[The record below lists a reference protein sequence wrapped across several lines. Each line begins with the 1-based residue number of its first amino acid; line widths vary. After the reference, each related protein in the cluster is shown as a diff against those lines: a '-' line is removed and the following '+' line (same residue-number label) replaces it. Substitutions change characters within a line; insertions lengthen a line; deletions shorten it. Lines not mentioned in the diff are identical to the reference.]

1 MDINVVVIEDE
12 HLASDRL
19 IKLIKQYDESLNIEK
34 ILDSVKDS
42 IEYFTNNKH
51 PDLIFMDIQLGDG
64 KSFDIFSSVKV
75 NSYIIFVTAY
85 DEYAMQAFKLN
96 SIDYILKPIK
106 RVELF
111 QAIDK
116 FKNNINNFREV
127 KDIRIAYDQ
136 IKESEAKEHKAR
148 FLAKRG
154 SRYFS
159 IESKDVAYI
168 YTKDRMH
175 FIKTSLN
182 IDYLI
187 DSTLDD
193 LETQMDPKIFYR
205 ANRQFI
211 LNYNCIDEVIIW
223 FDGKLKILVKPLSPE
238 EIIISRLK
246 SSDFKQ
252 WLSK

>member
-1 MDINVVVIEDE
+1 MSTNIVIVEDE
-12 HLASDRL
+12 LLAVERL
-19 IKLIKQYDESLNIEK
+19 SKLITQYDSKINIIAK
-34 ILDSVKDS
+34 LDTVKDS
-42 IEYFTNNKH
+42 IEYFNNNPH
-51 PDLIFMDIQLGDG
+51 PDLIFIDVQLGDG
-64 KSFDIFSSVKV
+64 KSFEIFKSTKIA
-75 NSYIIFVTAY
+75 SYIIFVTAY
-85 DEYAMQAFKLN
+85 DDYALQAFKYN

-106 RVELF
+106 RLELF

-116 FKNNINNFREV
+116 FKNNFHNQNGNNSIKMV
-127 KDIRIAYDQ
+127 YDQ
-136 IKESEAKEHKAR
+136 YKENKIKDFKTR

-159 IESKDVAYI
+159 IESKNVAYI

-175 FIKTSLN
+175 FIKTLSN
-182 IDYLI
+182 VDYLI
-187 DSTLDD
+187 DNNLDE
-193 LETQMDPKIFYR
+193 LEWQMDNKLFYR

-223 FDGKLKILVKPLSPE
+223 FDGKLKILVKPAPSE

-246 SSDFKQ
+246 SAEFKE